1 MPCETADSLVNR
13 HVSEHDLFS
22 MEETG
27 SITFR
32 QASLQSLQKRLR
44 HRLRVNSDHGSDG
57 FLPLPSDRLLAANRT
72 DSASPTRSLI
82 LRNTDLV
89 ASPGFQNVFL

>member
-1 MPCETADSLVNR
+1 
-13 HVSEHDLFS
+13 
-22 MEETG
+22 
-27 SITFR
+27 
-32 QASLQSLQKRLR
+32 
-44 HRLRVNSDHGSDG
+44 VNSGHGSDG
-57 FLPLPSDRLLAANRT
+57 FLPLPPDRLLAANRT